1 VLSSDAGLTRA
12 TTTDTICQVTESV
25 RKPDRRKDSLLAH
38 CIGRAVIHEQGG
50 IDAAVDAYGP
60 QAERLSKWAAVKAAA
75 RVTPKASRVAAFIVM
90 WAAAMMDEG
99 ADEFSITEYERYWH
113 EGERQTYRLQN
124 EFREL
129 WPEYETPNELARL
142 VIRQVDNKLSKRDI
156 ATLPAHLM
164 VTV

>member
-1 VLSSDAGLTRA
+1 MET
-12 TTTDTICQVTESV
+12 
-25 RKPDRRKDSLLAH
+25 
-38 CIGRAVIHEQGG
+38 
-50 IDAAVDAYGP
+50 YGP

-90 WAAAMMDEG
+90 WAAAMMDED
-99 ADEFSITEYERYWH
+99 ADGLSISEYERYWH

-142 VIRQVDNKLSKRDI
+142 VIRHVDDKLSKRDI
-156 ATLPAHLM
+156 ATLPARLM